1 MSGEKGLLLALTES
15 EIKEFLS
22 TTIELPIQ
30 LYSLDVKSANDHFL
44 IEINLDNLQDPR
56 GSVSITDCEKVSR
69 RLNDFLET
77 AHGQEN
83 YTIQVSSAGA
93 ERELRLPEDL
103 GRFLNVPVKIFYLE
117 KGKKVNNVFQ
127 ILAFDGSVVT
137 LEPLNHKSKRL
148 LGERVSL
155 DKNDIVKGNLY
166 IKF

>member
-1 MSGEKGLLLALTES
+1 MKEVLTG
-15 EIKEFLS
+15 F
-22 TTIELPIQ
+22 IEHPIQ
-30 LYSLDVKSANDHFL
+30 LYSLEIISANDHFL

-69 RLNDFLET
+69 RLMDFLET

-93 ERELRLPEDL
+93 ERELRLPDDL

-117 KGKKVNNVFQ
+117 NGKKVNNTFQ
-127 ILAFDGSVVT
+127 ILEFDGNRVI

-148 LGERVSL
+148 LGDRVSL
-155 DKNDIVKGNLY
+155 DKNDILKGNLY

>member
-1 MSGEKGLLLALTES
+1 M
-15 EIKEFLS
+15 
-22 TTIELPIQ
+22 
-30 LYSLDVKSANDHFL
+30 
-44 IEINLDNLQDPR
+44 
-56 GSVSITDCEKVSR
+56 
-69 RLNDFLET
+69 DFLET

-127 ILAFDGSVVT
+127 ILGFDGKFVT
-137 LEPLNHKSKRL
+137 LEPLNHKTKRS
-148 LGERVSL
+148 LGDRVSL
-155 DKNDIVKGNLY
+155 DKNDILKGNLY

>member
-1 MSGEKGLLLALTES
+1 MALTES
-15 EIKEFLS
+15 EIKAVLS
-22 TTIELPIQ
+22 TIIEHPIQ

-69 RLNDFLET
+69 RLMDFLET
-77 AHGQEN
+77 THGQEN

-103 GRFLNVPVKIFYLE
+103 GRFLNVPVKIYYLE
-117 KGKKVNNVFQ
+117 KGKKVNNTFQ
-127 ILAFDGSVVT
+127 ILQFDGNIVT
-137 LEPLNHKSKRL
+137 LEPLNHKSKRS
-148 LGERVSL
+148 LGDRVTL
-155 DKNDIVKGNLY
+155 DKKDILKGNLY